1 MGAIPHQQSTHALE
15 LHTLGNVC
23 IDIGINEKQCIWG
36 DESRSDYESLNGN
49 LRLVL
54 LTRGSKKLSYP

>member
-36 DESRSDYESLNGN
+36 DESCSDGDMERIRN
-49 LRLVL
+49 
-54 LTRGSKKLSYP
+54 TRVIIRV